1 MELDIIGLLG
11 ACSYALDCVEAE
23 LTHVATKHGKRVAY
37 MSVCTAQKMGITG
50 DALQDLAA
58 CSLLHDNALTQYIHE
73 EFHNDL
79 TKNNTENITS
89 KQLGIHCIY
98 GEENLKMYPFLTDV
112 KNVTGAQQ
120 GEEETD
126 TVSKIETTQNS
137 ENEVVS
143 DEKAGSSEISEESN
157 SESAVQDTEA
167 SETQTTEKTQQT
179 WGSIGGYYTVK
190 RGDTL
195 AGISKKMYQ
204 SYNYIEM
211 IAEANGIDNVDEIYP
226 GQILEIPQIED

>member
-58 CSLLHDNALTQYIHE
+58 CSLLHDNALTQYIYE

-112 KNVTGAQQ
+112 KNV
-120 GEEETD
+120 
-126 TVSKIETTQNS
+126 ILYHH
-137 ENEVVS
+137 ENA
-143 DEKAGSSEISEESN
+143 DGSGPFG
-157 SESAVQDTEA
+157 
-167 SETQTTEKTQQT
+167 KT
-179 WGSIGGYYTVK
+179 W
-190 RGDTL
+190 
-195 AGISKKMYQ
+195 
-204 SYNYIEM
+204 E
-211 IAEANGIDNVDEIYP
+211 
-226 GQILEIPQIED
+226 EIPLFARIIHLCDICLLYTSDAADE